1 MEFTKELKA
10 AQKAYLK
17 NENIQKTRNAM
28 RKRQANRS
36 TLLKLISCNVRYL
49 CDRQNLEENNSVQA
63 SLIDETINCLKKL
76 KEDAQ

>member
-1 MEFTKELKA
+1 MEKLNA
-10 AQKAYLK
+10 AQKEFLK
-17 NENIQKTRNAM
+17 NENIQKARTAM
-28 RKRQANRS
+28 IKRRTNRS
-36 TLLKLISCNVRYL
+36 ALLKLISCNVRYL

>member
-1 MEFTKELKA
+1 MEKLNA
-10 AQKAYLK
+10 AQKELLK
-17 NENIQKTRNAM
+17 NENIQKARNAM

-36 TLLKLISCNVRYL
+36 ALLKLISCNVRYL

-76 KEDAQ
+76 KKDAQ